1 MRRKTLYISLLIFIL
16 FGPFTT
22 QAKSQEV
29 EYNSFEE
36 LMYDINS
43 RQVERPIAYISSVV
57 TAYESG
63 ETSFDDEDYVGFVL
77 LLSNCFIINNEPY
90 KADSILTHSIDYLQ
104 DIGRTSRSFGLHFG
118 YGSLLMTL
126 ENYVSAA
133 RHLELFINE
142 ERKLN
147 MIDESFAVVLCM
159 LAECYMNTNQIDLA
173 VREIEEAIA
182 VIDSTE
188 TVSEQNSI
196 YHVSILMRVYSVAG
210 SIYYEFKDYEH
221 AMEYAQKAYELTKD
235 DETNLNT
242 YLSTVFR
249 LANMYMNYGNY
260 TEGLALLHSIEDKP
274 MAEHERVKV
283 YLDIFLGYYYLDY
296 EEECVNYAKL
306 CSNSII
312 NNTQQYYTSFPGTT
326 IEDIWHS
333 SAIQLRLNMGIL
345 DKFPHNIEAA
355 KMSYDNALFTK
366 QLLYDRM
373 AYIRNI
379 AKTNITIDSTIND
392 IKKLRA
398 ELFGGDTSA
407 FDLLNRK
414 EKSLIDQLN
423 SLNDTLPSKIHH
435 WEDIKE
441 ALGEDEYAI
450 EFISYAGWPNN
461 VNEEKQ
467 IRIGALILSHDAIAP
482 TFVDICTNDSLWLLV
497 AKAYT
502 QQEIGINE
510 LYTADGGPSIF
521 NLVWAPLEPFV
532 RTAKRIYYS
541 PILNLQLINL
551 GFVPCPDGALL
562 QDKHDLF
569 IVSSTAVIC
578 NKIEKSNNMNASLY
592 GGINYSGNT
601 HDKSSTALR
610 GLLNGLTNSDDRGT
624 FGYLS
629 ASNREV
635 DEINTLLSLRH
646 YNTTLLK
653 GNAADEFSFRELDG
667 KSPSILHLST
677 HGFYLMGFFEFSD
690 YFERLIPYTQTDND
704 MAKSGLLLADAN
716 TSLNTN
722 NSPVLTDGVLT
733 AEEISWMDLSNTQ
746 FVVLSACETAVGHNI
761 KEGWGGL
768 PRAFKMAG
776 VQHIVA
782 SLWKVSDEV
791 TAELMIL
798 FYKNMM
804 SGMEPHESLI
814 RAQREIAL
822 RYPDPYYWAAF
833 IMID

>member
-1 MRRKTLYISLLIFIL
+1 MKRKPFYINLLILLL
-16 FGPFTT
+16 FGLFTT

-43 RQVERPIAYISSVV
+43 RQVERPIAFISGAV
-57 TAYESG
+57 AEFESG
-63 ETSFDDEDYVGFVL
+63 VVSFDDEVYVESVL
-77 LLSNCFIINNEPY
+77 LLSNCFMINDEPY
-90 KADSILTHSIDYLQ
+90 KADSILSHAIDFMQSID
-104 DIGRTSRSFGLHFG
+104 RTSMSFGLHFG

-126 ENYVSAA
+126 ENYGGAA
-133 RHLELFINE
+133 QHFELFINE

-147 MIDESFAVVLCM
+147 MIDEGYAVVLSM
-159 LAECYMNTNQIDLA
+159 LAECHMNTSQIDLA
-173 VREIEEAIA
+173 VREIEEALS
-182 VIDSTE
+182 VIESNE
-188 TVSEQNSI
+188 TVSEQNSM
-196 YHVSILMRVYSVAG
+196 YHVSNLMRVYSEAG
-210 SIYYEFKDYEH
+210 SIYYEYKDYEH

-235 DETNLNT
+235 DETNLT
-242 YLSTVFR
+242 AYLSTVFR
-249 LANMYMNYGNY
+249 LATMYMNIGNY
-260 TEGLALLHSIEDKP
+260 TDGLTLLHSIEDKP
-274 MAEHERVKV
+274 MAEHEREKV
-283 YLDIFLGYYYLDY
+283 YLDIFLAYYYLDH
-296 EEECVNYAKL
+296 EEECVNYAQL

-312 NNTQQYYTSFPGTT
+312 NNTRQYYTSFPGTT

-333 SAIQLRLNMGIL
+333 SAIQLRLNMGVL
-345 DKFPHNIEAA
+345 DKFPHNIEAT
-355 KMSYDNALFTK
+355 KMSYDNALFIK

-373 AYIRNI
+373 AYIRNV

-392 IKKLRA
+392 IKQLRA
-398 ELFGGDTSA
+398 ELFGGDTLV
-407 FDLLNRK
+407 FELLNQK

-423 SLNDTLPSKIHH
+423 STNDTLSSKIRH
-435 WEDIKE
+435 WQDIKE

-450 EFISYAGWPNN
+450 EFISYTGWPKN
-461 VNEEKQ
+461 VNEEKKL
-467 IRIGALILSHDAIAP
+467 RIGALILSHDAIAP

-497 AKAYT
+497 AEAYI

-510 LYTADGGPSIF
+510 LYTTDGGFSIF
-521 NLVWAPLEPFV
+521 NLVWAPIEPFV
-532 RTAKRIYYS
+532 RSAKRIYYS

-551 GFVPCPDGALL
+551 GFIPCPDGTLL
-562 QDKHDLF
+562 QDKHDLY

-578 NKIEKSNNMNASLY
+578 DKIEKLNNMNASLY
-592 GGINYSGNT
+592 GGIYYSGKT
-601 HDKSSTALR
+601 HDESSTALR

-635 DEINTLLSLRH
+635 DEINTLLSLQH
-646 YNTTLLK
+646 YNTNILK

-667 KSPSILHLST
+667 NSPSILHLST
-677 HGFYLMGFFEFSD
+677 HGFYLMGYFEFSD
-690 YFERLIPYTQTDND
+690 YFERLIPYTKTDND

-716 TSLNTN
+716 ASLNTN
-722 NSPVLTDGVLT
+722 SSPVLTDGVLT
-733 AEEISWMDLSNTQ
+733 AEEISWMDLSNTR